1 MPLTRSTAL
10 QGVCVSV
17 VVAMV
22 VSKKVRPSER
32 DSKYQPRKQRKSY
45 IRSNTSRPLRA
56 LELATLESLSHASSV
71 EADGKYSSVE
81 QRGLK
86 LLHATSVE
94 ERRVLYI
101 YCLHSWE
108 SHLSKCIPTQN
119 TNSRQATKVDGK
131 IKAERSKHRTEAER
145 AEALR
150 NDPRT
155 ILCGMCGVWIK
166 LRNNTTYCATPWLV
180 HAKRCRLRLEGICPS
195 DTVPSTSAVPGKAP

>member
-1 MPLTRSTAL
+1 MRHINACSATKPFTCFIRRGGRDVQLGRTAR
-10 QGVCVSV
+10 
-17 VVAMV
+17 A
-22 VSKKVRPSER
+22 E
-32 DSKYQPRKQRKSY
+32 
-45 IRSNTSRPLRA
+45 ITSRFSRY
-56 LELATLESLSHASSV
+56 V
-71 EADGKYSSVE
+71 
-81 QRGLK
+81 
-86 LLHATSVE
+86 VE
-94 ERRVLYI
+94 ERRVLCGRCTTWVYLQDI

-155 ILCGMCGVWIK
+155 SRVEPRRVLCGMCGVWIK

-180 HAKRCRLRLEGICPS
+180 HAQKCRLSRRKGKASVPS